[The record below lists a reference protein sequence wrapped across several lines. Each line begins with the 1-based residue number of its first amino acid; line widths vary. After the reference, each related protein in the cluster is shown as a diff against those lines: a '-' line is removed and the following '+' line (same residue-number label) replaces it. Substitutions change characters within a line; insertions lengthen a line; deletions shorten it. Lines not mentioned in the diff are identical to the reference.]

1 MSESILKISR
11 LNDSEN
17 YNIWAIWM
25 KTVLTEKGYYS
36 VITDTE
42 NIDDEKKTKALAY
55 IHLSL
60 LNESLL

>member
-1 MSESILKISR
+1 
-11 LNDSEN
+11 
-17 YNIWAIWM
+17 M